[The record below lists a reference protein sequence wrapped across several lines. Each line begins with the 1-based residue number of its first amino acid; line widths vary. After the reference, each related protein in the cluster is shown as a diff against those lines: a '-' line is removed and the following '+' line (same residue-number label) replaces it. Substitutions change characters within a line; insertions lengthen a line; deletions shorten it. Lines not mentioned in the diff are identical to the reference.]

1 MAINLNLSG
10 KKEDSTTAVAMEIAQ
25 YTKKVDFVDSSD
37 LIYIGEATPGTAT
50 SAASWR
56 IQRINTNDGT
66 NNDIAIQWADGNANF
81 DNVWDD
87 HLTITYS

>member
-25 YTKKVDFVDSSD
+25 YMKKVDFVDASD

-56 IQRINTNDGT
+56 IQRVNTSDGT
-66 NNDIAIQWADGNANF
+66 DSDIAIEWADGNANF

-87 HLTITYS
+87 HLTLTYS